1 MIKSSIKEI
10 AKKRINT
17 MEQLSAE
24 IGVSRATLS
33 KYFQGPSLVRKS
45 TSEKIAKLLKTVDY
59 VPNFLARNMNRK
71 HTGLFGVV
79 LPHLNDLFYM
89 TLLREIERRAEELDF
104 SVLIQN
110 SHGDPQK
117 EVQAVENLRSMN
129 AEGVIIAPI
138 GAKKNTLA
146 FKRLSR
152 DFPMVF
158 VDARCPGL
166 EKEFSFV
173 GTDNVQSM
181 KLMVDYLRRSG
192 TPPKF
197 LSMPSVNSNS
207 DERERAYVLRMEE
220 VGLEPEVI
228 SVTSS
233 SLIWDFESHGYE
245 VTKNLIFDG
254 LQDDSTI
261 LCANDRLAM
270 GALRA
275 ANEAGLISPSDID
288 GSYFRIAGHDD
299 HPLSQYTW
307 PAMTTVSQDVGR
319 IGRAAIDGILRE
331 ARAASGKNRKPV
343 EKLFPAQLCIR
354 NSA

>member
-1 MIKSSIKEI
+1 MSG
-10 AKKRINT
+10 KKRINT
-17 MEQLSAE
+17 MEQLSAD

-33 KYFQGPSLVRKS
+33 RYFQDPSLVRKS
-45 TSEKIAKLLKTVDY
+45 TSEKIAHLLTTVDY

-71 HTGLFGVV
+71 RTGWFGVV

-110 SHGDPQK
+110 SHGDPEK
-117 EVQAVENLRSMN
+117 EVQAVKNLRSMN
-129 AEGVIIAPI
+129 AEGVIVAPI
-138 GAKKNTLA
+138 GAVQNTPA
-146 FKRLSR
+146 FKRLSE
-152 DFPMVF
+152 DLPMVF

-173 GTDNVQSM
+173 GTDNAQSM

-197 LSMPSVNSNS
+197 FSMPSVNSNS
-207 DERERAYVLRMEE
+207 DEREQAYIARMIE
-220 VGLEPEVI
+220 VGLEPQVI
-228 SVTSS
+228 RGTSS
-233 SLIWDFESHGYE
+233 ASIWDFESHGYE
-245 VTKNLIFDG
+245 VMRELIAGG
-254 LQDDSTI
+254 LEVDATI

-275 ANEAGLISPSDID
+275 ANEAGLIGAPDVD
-288 GSYFRIAGHDD
+288 GPRLRIAGHDD
-299 HPLSQYTW
+299 HPLSQYMW
-307 PAMTTVSQDVGR
+307 PAMTTVSQDVSR
-319 IGRAAIDGILRE
+319 IGRAAVDSISSQ
-331 ARAASGKNRKPV
+331 ARADSDKGRKPV

>member
-1 MIKSSIKEI
+1 MKNGTTKSE
-10 AKKRINT
+10 KKRINT

-33 KYFQGPSLVRKS
+33 KYFQDPALVRKS
-45 TSEKIAKLLKTVDY
+45 TSAKISGLLETVDY

-89 TLLREIERRAEELDF
+89 TMLREIERRAEELDF

-110 SHGDPQK
+110 SHGDPKK
-117 EVQAVENLRSMN
+117 EVRAIENLRSMN
-129 AEGVIIAPI
+129 AEGVIVSPI
-138 GAKKNTLA
+138 GAEQNTPA
-146 FKRLSR
+146 FKRLSE
-152 DFPMVF
+152 DLPLVF

-166 EKEFSFV
+166 ESDFSFV
-173 GTDNVQSM
+173 GTDNAQSM

-192 TPPKF
+192 SAPKF

-207 DERERAYVLRMEE
+207 RERELAYCRRMEE
-220 VGLEPEVI
+220 VGLKPEVI
-228 SVTSS
+228 KTLGASQT
-233 SLIWDFESHGYE
+233 WDFESHGYE
-245 VTKNLIFDG
+245 VIKGMISDG
-254 LQDDSTI
+254 LEPDATI

-275 ANEAGLISPSDID
+275 ANEADLIGHSAID
-288 GSYFRIAGHDD
+288 AARFRVAGHDD
-299 HPLSQYTW
+299 HPLSQYVW

-319 IGRAAIDGILRE
+319 IGRAAVDCIARQ
-331 ARAASGKNRKPV
+331 ARAESDADRAPV
-343 EKLFPAQLCIR
+343 ERLFPAQLCIR

>member
-1 MIKSSIKEI
+1 MSG
-10 AKKRINT
+10 KKRINT

-33 KYFQGPSLVRKS
+33 RYFQDPSLVRKS
-45 TSEKIAKLLKTVDY
+45 TSEKIAQLLTTVDY

-71 HTGLFGVV
+71 RTGWFGVV

-110 SHGDPQK
+110 SHGDPEK
-117 EVQAVENLRSMN
+117 EVQAVKNLRSMN
-129 AEGVIIAPI
+129 AEGVIVAPI
-138 GAKKNTLA
+138 GAVQNTPA
-146 FKRLSR
+146 FKRLSE
-152 DFPMVF
+152 DLPMVF

-173 GTDNVQSM
+173 GTDNAQSM

-207 DERERAYVLRMEE
+207 DEREQAYIARMAE
-220 VGLEPEVI
+220 VGLEPQVI
-228 SVTSS
+228 RGTSS
-233 SLIWDFESHGYE
+233 ASIWDFESHGYE
-245 VTKNLIFDG
+245 VMRELIAGG
-254 LQDDSTI
+254 LEVDATI

-275 ANEAGLISPSDID
+275 ANEAGLIGAPDVD
-288 GSYFRIAGHDD
+288 GPRLRIAGHDD
-299 HPLSQYTW
+299 HPLSQYMW
-307 PAMTTVSQDVGR
+307 PAMTTVSQDVSR
-319 IGRAAIDGILRE
+319 IGRAAVDSISSQ
-331 ARAASGKNRKPV
+331 ARADSDKGRKPV

>member
-1 MIKSSIKEI
+1 MS

-33 KYFQGPSLVRKS
+33 RYFQDSSLVRKS
-45 TSEKIAKLLKTVDY
+45 TSEKIAQLLTTVDY

-71 HTGLFGVV
+71 RTGWFGVV

-110 SHGDPQK
+110 SHGDPEK
-117 EVQAVENLRSMN
+117 EVQAVKNLRSMN
-129 AEGVIIAPI
+129 AEGVIVAPI
-138 GAKKNTLA
+138 GAVQNTPT
-146 FKRLSR
+146 FKRLSQ
-152 DFPMVF
+152 DLPMVF

-166 EKEFSFV
+166 EREFSFV
-173 GTDNVQSM
+173 GTDNAQSM

-207 DERERAYVLRMEE
+207 DERERAYVSRMTE
-220 VGLEPEVI
+220 VGLEPQLI
-228 SVTSS
+228 RGASS
-233 SLIWDFESHGYE
+233 APIWDFESHGYE
-245 VTKNLIFDG
+245 VMRELIADG
-254 LQDDSTI
+254 LEADATV

-275 ANEAGLISPSDID
+275 ANEAGLIGRSDVD
-288 GSYFRIAGHDD
+288 GPRLRIAGHDD
-299 HPLSQYTW
+299 HPLSQYMW
-307 PAMTTVSQDVGR
+307 PAMTTVSQDVAR
-319 IGRAAIDGILRE
+319 IGRAAVDSISSQ
-331 ARAASGKNRKPV
+331 ARADSDKGRKPV

>member
-1 MIKSSIKEI
+1 MKNGTTET

-33 KYFQGPSLVRKS
+33 KYFQDPALVRKS
-45 TSEKIAKLLKTVDY
+45 TSDKISGLLKTVDY

-89 TLLREIERRAEELDF
+89 TLLLEIERRAEELDF

-110 SHGDPQK
+110 SHGDPKK
-117 EVQAVENLRSMN
+117 EIRAVENLRSMN
-129 AEGVIIAPI
+129 AEGVIVAPI
-138 GAKKNTLA
+138 GAPGNSPA
-146 FKRLSR
+146 FKRLSQ
-152 DFPMVF
+152 DLPMVF

-173 GTDNVQSM
+173 GTDNVQSV

-207 DERERAYVLRMEE
+207 NEREQAYVKRMEE
-220 VGLEPEVI
+220 VGLEPHVI
-228 SVTSS
+228 RATSTS
-233 SLIWDFESHGYE
+233 PIWDFESHGYE
-245 VTKNLIFDG
+245 AIRDLIGEG
-254 LQDDSTI
+254 LEPDATI

-275 ANEAGLISPSDID
+275 ANEAGLIGSPDTD
-288 GSYFRIAGHDD
+288 ATRFRVAGHDD
-299 HPLSQYTW
+299 HPLSQYMW

-319 IGRAAIDGILRE
+319 IGRAAVDSISAE
-331 ARAASGKNRKPV
+331 ARADSDAGRTPK